1 MAKTPQ
7 QVADKW
13 SANLAASGQAIKDG
27 INGVTTAPTQLAAAA
42 ESRYISGIQAAVAS
56 GKWQAGLN
64 RVTLQ
69 DWKDA
74 MLQKGLARIG
84 PGATAAKGKFA
95 TFMGQLL
102 PFQQQLVSTLPPRG
116 DINANIARMTAF
128 AQGMHSFRRN
138 Q

>member
-13 SANLAASGQAIKDG
+13 ANNLGAANQAITDG
-27 INGVTTAPTQLAAAA
+27 VNGVTTAPTQLAAAA
-42 ESRYISGIQAAVAS
+42 QQRYIAGVQQAVTS
-56 GKWQAGLN
+56 GKYVNGLN

-74 MLQKGLARIG
+74 MLRKGLARVG
-84 PGATAAKGKFA
+84 PGAAASKGKFA
-95 TFMGQLL
+95 NFMTQLL
-102 PFQQQLVSTLPPRG
+102 PFQQQLIGSLPPRG
-116 DINANIARMTAF
+116 DLNANIARMTAF
-128 AQGMHSFRRN
+128 AQGMSQFVR